1 MVWLGSA
8 NSASNITYTTFV
20 VTNKSTMIAPWTPI
34 YFFNKLH
41 DPCQLEI
48 WIEQTD
54 NQLTFFRC
62 ALGQATCRYSWIP
75 KTKQKKKP
83 WWRPKGDVA
92 ILKFQNDSCS
102 PTVKVTCTARET
114 RMWANVCIL
123 RGNLQTERWCQH
135 KINGI
140 WGEVSHRSAFEGKL
154 HHRNLTLSATSE
166 WVSLP
171 ASLPIAW
178 QTWKTGS

>member
-75 KTKQKKKP
+75 KTKQKKTLVKAQGWRCNSQVPEWFVFPYRQSHVHSTWNQNVGKCVHPSGKP
-83 WWRPKGDVA
+83 ANWKVVST
-92 ILKFQNDSCS
+92 QN
-102 PTVKVTCTARET
+102 K
-114 RMWANVCIL
+114 WYL
-123 RGNLQTERWCQH
+123 RRSVPPICF
-135 KINGI
+135 
-140 WGEVSHRSAFEGKL
+140 WGEV
-154 HHRNLTLSATSE
+154 
-166 WVSLP
+166 
-171 ASLPIAW
+171 AS
-178 QTWKTGS
+178 